1 MNHKNGK
8 IAREIIE
15 LQNADGTWGH
25 VFHSLAQPNKK
36 YPLTMEQA
44 LRRLK
49 ILGFTINDVPIRKAV
64 DCMISCL
71 QGVRKIDNY
80 WEKTLDWELFTQLM
94 LATWVK
100 VFEPENETA
109 LQVAVRWAKVFEEG
123 FKSGEYSERDY
134 FGAYQQEFDCERRA
148 GNVVSFS
155 PFYHL
160 QLLQGVISEE
170 VEKRLVDYVLSK
182 ADGIYYVYDKSLC
195 ELPKEFASRESARYL
210 AAIELLSGY
219 KSAKER
225 LKFVVAWLEDNQ
237 EQNGQWDL
245 GAKAK
250 DNIYLPLSDSWT
262 KAEYRKA
269 DCTEWIVAIL
279 NKIM

>member
-1 MNHKNGK
+1 M
-8 IAREIIE
+8 
-15 LQNADGTWGH
+15 
-25 VFHSLAQPNKK
+25 
-36 YPLTMEQA
+36 
-44 LRRLK
+44 RRLK
-49 ILGFTINDVPIRKAV
+49 KLGFTINDAPIRKAV

-109 LQVAVRWAKVFEEG
+109 LQVAERWAKVIEEA
-123 FKSGEYSERDY
+123 FKSGEYRERDY
-134 FGAYQQEFDCERRA
+134 MEAYRQVFDAEKRA
-148 GNVVSFS
+148 GNEVSFS

-160 QLLQGVISEE
+160 QLLQGVLSQDT
-170 VEKRLVDYVLSK
+170 EKRVLDYVIANPS
-182 ADGIYYVYDKSLC
+182 GIYYVYDKPLY

-225 LKFVVAWLEDNQ
+225 LKLVVWLEDNQ